1 MEESGKIVQIKYDIR
16 AHFDVVTDIQF
27 IDSTQMIVS
36 TSEDCLVKLWNIKN
50 IQKEW
55 ETSKGFIEPYFSF
68 RGPRGPIYSIA
79 AFKSGK
85 INEVNQ

>member
-50 IQKEW
+50 I
-55 ETSKGFIEPYFSF
+55 
-68 RGPRGPIYSIA
+68 
-79 AFKSGK
+79 
-85 INEVNQ
+85 

>member
-1 MEESGKIVQIKYDIR
+1 MKFIITESRMERIISKNLDLQDFVKVEKDNYIYFFNSIEDEFFQIKYDIR

-50 IQKEW
+50 I
-55 ETSKGFIEPYFSF
+55 
-68 RGPRGPIYSIA
+68 
-79 AFKSGK
+79 
-85 INEVNQ
+85 